1 MRVLRSATLGTLATA
16 GTALALALALA
27 SAAHSATGA
36 PAAPAAPAHHAD
48 LGPEVVHTRTGPTGY
63 TVTFRYYDPKA
74 TKVQITG
81 EWYFANLGDI
91 SAPASTTTT
100 VTTPGLLPAQWQPG
114 DFPIGYPNGVGGN
127 WPVATMTRDGGGVWT
142 YTTPLPSGVFTYGF
156 FVNCAT
162 KDQSGC
168 TEVAD
173 PGNLPWNGVNPG
185 SVAQDSQVYVPAD
198 ASFGA
203 VDYSWQGPSRLAHG
217 QLTDVTYPSPTHL
230 TPAGKNNV
238 AIYTPPGYNPHR
250 SKPYPTLYLT
260 PGGSGTET
268 EWANHG
274 DLANIMDNLI
284 GTGEIQ
290 PMVVVLPNNNGFVD
304 SATYAAFDAD
314 LIKSLIPYV
323 QKHYHVSTHA
333 AQRAFSGLSG
343 GGQVTNSL
351 MLYHASAF
359 RYYGAMSVGL
369 PCPVRGAGCTT
380 LTLGRAQAAALR
392 KASVF
397 VGGGW
402 QDPVHGA
409 GFMGFDTGTL
419 QEVSGLSNAGV
430 PATPDFVNG
439 SHEWYVWR
447 ILLKDFLTRVAFF
460 PPVRG

>member
-1 MRVLRSATLGTLATA
+1 M
-16 GTALALALALA
+16 
-27 SAAHSATGA
+27 
-36 PAAPAAPAHHAD
+36 D
-48 LGPEVVHTRTGPTGY
+48 LGPQVVHTGTGPTGY

-114 DFPIGYPNGVGGN
+114 DFPIGYPNSVGGN
-127 WPVATMTRDGGGVWT
+127 WPVTTMTRHGNGVWT

-173 PGNLPWNGVNPG
+173 PANPSWNAANGVSAG
-185 SVAQDSQVYVPAD
+185 SVPSDSQVYVPAD
-198 ASFGA
+198 ARFGT
-203 VDYSWQGPSRLAHG
+203 VDNSWQGPSRGEHG
-217 QLTDVTYPSPTHL
+217 HVIDVTYPSPAHKS
-230 TPAGKNNV
+230 PDGKNNLV
-238 AIYTPPGYNPHR
+238 IYTPPGYDPHR
-250 SKPYPTLYLT
+250 SAPYPTLYLT
-260 PGGSGTET
+260 PGGSGTEL
-268 EWANHG
+268 EWAAHG

-314 LIKSLIPYV
+314 LIASVIPYV
-323 QKHYHVSTHA
+323 EGHYNVSTSA
-333 AQRAFSGLSG
+333 GQRAFSGLSG

-359 RYYGAMSVGL
+359 GYYGVMSAGL

-380 LTLGRAQAAALR
+380 VTLNRQQAAALR
-392 KASVF
+392 QASVF

-409 GFMGFDTGTL
+409 GFMGFDTGTI
-419 QEVSGLSNAGV
+419 QEVSGLANAGV
-430 PATPDFVNG
+430 PVTPDFVNG
-439 SHEWYVWR
+439 SHEWSVWR

>member
-1 MRVLRSATLGTLATA
+1 M
-16 GTALALALALA
+16 ALALV

-48 LGPEVVHTRTGPTGY
+48 LGPKVVHTGAGPTGY

-91 SAPASTTTT
+91 SAPASTTTI
-100 VTTPGLLPAQWQPG
+100 VITPGLLPAQWQPG
-114 DFPIGYPNGVGGN
+114 DFPIAYPNSLGPG
-127 WPVATMTRDGGGVWT
+127 WPVTNMTRHGNGVWT
-142 YTTPLPSGVFTYGF
+142 YTIPLPSGVFTYGF

-162 KDQSGC
+162 KNQSGC
-168 TEVAD
+168 TEVPD
-173 PGNLPWNGVNPG
+173 PGNPSWNGRAG
-185 SVAQDSQVYVPAD
+185 SVAQDSEVYVPAD
-198 ASFGA
+198 ARFGT
-203 VDYSWQGPSRLAHG
+203 VDYSWQGPSLGEHG
-217 QLTDVTYPSPTHL
+217 HLIDVTYPSPTHKI
-230 TPAGKNNV
+230 PVGKNYL
-238 AIYTPPGYNPHR
+238 AIYTPPDYNPHR

-268 EWANHG
+268 DWAAHG

-304 SATYAAFDAD
+304 SATYSAFDAD
-314 LIKSLIPYV
+314 LISSVIPYV
-323 QKHYHVSTHA
+323 EKHYNVSTSA

-359 RYYGAMSVGL
+359 RYYGVMSAGL

-380 LTLGRAQAAALR
+380 VTLKPAQAAALR
-392 KASVF
+392 QAAVY

-419 QEVSGLSNAGV
+419 QEVSGLINAGV
-430 PATPDFVNG
+430 PITPDFVNG
-439 SHEWYVWR
+439 GHEWYAWR

-460 PPVRG
+460 PPVSG